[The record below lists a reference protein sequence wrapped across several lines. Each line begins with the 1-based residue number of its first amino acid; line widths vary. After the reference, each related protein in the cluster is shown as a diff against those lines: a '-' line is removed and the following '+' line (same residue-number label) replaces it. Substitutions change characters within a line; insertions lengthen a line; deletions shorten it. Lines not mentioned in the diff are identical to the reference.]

1 MSTWA
6 FQFLRTYLQ
15 FGKIFSQD
23 WKRYNNDDKYYKK
36 QYSARFELMQSAF
49 SKLLVFFI
57 IFSNYIWFLIIYM
70 YMTMCDNRS
79 NIKFRFKIT
88 QNTNDSPI
96 LLEIPNEIYSTS
108 RMLLSFVLIR
118 YFVPSLLISFHY
130 IISCERSLSKANDG
144 K

>member
-1 MSTWA
+1 
-6 FQFLRTYLQ
+6 
-15 FGKIFSQD
+15 
-23 WKRYNNDDKYYKK
+23 
-36 QYSARFELMQSAF
+36 
-49 SKLLVFFI
+49 
-57 IFSNYIWFLIIYM
+57 
-70 YMTMCDNRS
+70 MTMCDNRS

-108 RMLLSFVLIR
+108 RMLLSCVLIR
-118 YFVPSLLISFHY
+118 YFVPSFLISFHY